1 MFYTSFENSLF
12 YRYINRSN
20 SVGTI
25 LYIHG
30 LGESGLCFESLI
42 LQEQLRQWSHL
53 VLDLEGYGKSLWPVA
68 PKSLEQHADSL
79 ASWLQFKSIS
89 PVILLGHSMGGVIGL
104 ILSEKYP
111 ELVKGFI
118 NVEGNISIEDCTF
131 SSQAASY
138 SLEDFQ
144 TYGFDTIR
152 NGVYSSGLEDPA
164 LRSYYPSLCFCQP
177 QTYHLNS
184 SELVEFSR
192 DAQLAKRLG
201 SLKIPL
207 IYLLGNPRGTGELS
221 RSMLTASGV
230 EWRAI
235 EDAGHWPFIDRPKIF
250 INEMLRFLS
259 QFHS

>member
-1 MFYTSFENSLF
+1 
-12 YRYINRSN
+12 
-20 SVGTI
+20 
-25 LYIHG
+25 
-30 LGESGLCFESLI
+30 
-42 LQEQLRQWSHL
+42 
-53 VLDLEGYGKSLWPVA
+53 
-68 PKSLEQHADSL
+68 
-79 ASWLQFKSIS
+79 
-89 PVILLGHSMGGVIGL
+89 MGGVIGL

-111 ELVKGFI
+111 ELVQGFI

-131 SSQAASY
+131 SRQAASY

-152 NGVYSSGLEDPA
+152 NSVYSSGLEDPA

-177 QTYHLNS
+177 QTYHSNS

-192 DAQLAKRLG
+192 AAQLAERLG
-201 SLKIPL
+201 SLKHPV
-207 IYLLGNPRGTGELS
+207 IYLLGNPRGTAELS

-235 EDAGHWPFIDRPKIF
+235 EDAGHWPFIDKPKMF

-259 QFHS
+259 QF